1 MMRFFLNFI
10 LSYFV
15 GRLQGQKADT
25 KVREMNWTEMHD
37 VKDTKKINK
46 KEISIIKN
54 NKIK

>member
-1 MMRFFLNFI
+1 M
-10 LSYFV
+10 